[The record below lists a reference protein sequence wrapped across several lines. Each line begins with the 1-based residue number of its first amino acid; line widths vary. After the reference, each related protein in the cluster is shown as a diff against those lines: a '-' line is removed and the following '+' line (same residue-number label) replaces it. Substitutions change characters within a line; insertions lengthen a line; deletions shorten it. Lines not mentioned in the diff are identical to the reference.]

1 MAAEIWALRL
11 NRPLTEGETAALLA
25 LLPPERRARAMRTQ
39 PAEKRREPLCAYG
52 LLLRALGARYG
63 WKSLPD
69 MAYGPLGK
77 PFFPGYPT
85 VHFNLS
91 HTAGAVLAGVAD
103 GPLGVDIERIRPM
116 REETMRRL
124 SGTSDRGAFFAA
136 WVRREALVK
145 LTGGG
150 VSAGGEQAF
159 PPEAQFTPLES
170 FPGYAA
176 GAAVWS
182 GSGPGAV
189 RTVELD
195 ALFD

>member
-1 MAAEIWALRL
+1 MATEIWALRL
-11 NRPLTEGETAALLA
+11 DRPLTEGETAVLLA
-25 LLPPERRARAMRTQ
+25 LLPPERRARALRTQ
-39 PAEKRREPLCAYG
+39 AAEKRREPLCAYG
-52 LLLRALGARYG
+52 LLLRALRARYG
-63 WKSLPD
+63 WNSLPD

-85 VHFNLS
+85 AHFNLS

-103 GPLGVDIERIRPM
+103 GPLGVDIERIRPV
-116 REETMRRL
+116 REETMWRL
-124 SGTSDRGAFFAA
+124 AGTSDEGAFFAA

-150 VSAGGEQAF
+150 VGAGRAQVF
-159 PPEAQFTPLES
+159 PPEARFTPLKV

-182 GSGPGAV
+182 GLAVGAV
-189 RTVELD
+189 RTLELD